1 MDEVLNDGN
10 ADGGAVPGR
19 SSHFIS
25 LLLHLWSWGLMSPQT
40 MQDLAHKAL
49 LDFDNALSDE
59 RKAKA
64 IRDDLK
70 MIATLGSTGR
80 HDNNMHRDLTNR
92 LEESWIT
99 TWYCKLPLKPM
110 SAYRLS
116 VHMLTQVML
125 LPHLLFSCMGN
136 FYPAAFVK
144 LICPSA
150 DRLEEF
156 WTSMAGSPQLQGTQ
170 DNILRLI
177 SQSMS

>member
-1 MDEVLNDGN
+1 MDEVLHEAHAGD
-10 ADGGAVPGR
+10 GAVPGR

-25 LLLHLWSWGLMSPQT
+25 LLLRLWSWGLMSPQT

-49 LDFDNALSDE
+49 VDFDNALSDE
-59 RKAKA
+59 MKAKV

-80 HDNNMHRDLTNR
+80 YDNNMHRDRTNR
-92 LEESWIT
+92 LEESWTT

-110 SAYRLS
+110 SAPRLS
-116 VHMLTQVML
+116 VHMLTQTML

-136 FYPAAFVK
+136 FYPAAFAK

-150 DRLEEF
+150 DRLAEF
-156 WTSMAGSPQLQGTQ
+156 WTCMAGSPQLQGT
-170 DNILRLI
+170 
-177 SQSMS
+177 